1 MTERSNYFRGG
12 EKYDTRVTGEAIK
25 KVADMLDAADNRV
38 PTTVYPEI
46 YGYADM
52 HEIALGW
59 AWASVLIADMVDL
72 DSATLRALANA
83 INGIYSDEQ
92 S

>member
-1 MTERSNYFRGG
+1 MTARDQYLRGG
-12 EKYDTRVTGEAIK
+12 QSFDTRVTGAALNR
-25 KVADMLDAADNRV
+25 VADILDAADNRV
-38 PTTVYPEI
+38 RSSVYPEI
-46 YGYADM
+46 YGHTDM

-59 AWASVLIADMVDL
+59 CWAAILMADMVDI